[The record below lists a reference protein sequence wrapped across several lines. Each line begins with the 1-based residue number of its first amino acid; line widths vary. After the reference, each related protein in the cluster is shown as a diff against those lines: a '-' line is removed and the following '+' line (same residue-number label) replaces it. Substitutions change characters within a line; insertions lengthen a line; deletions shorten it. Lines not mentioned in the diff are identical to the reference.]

1 MARSASGLAVGFV
14 GLGSMG
20 SAMARCLLRAGAKLT
35 VWNRSPE
42 PARDLGEQGATVAGT
57 AREAAACG
65 LVVSML
71 ANDAAVDAVTHG
83 DDGILAG
90 LPAGGLHVS
99 CSTLGVATAERF
111 AAEYDAAGKHYLAA
125 PVSGRPD
132 AAAAAKLAIV
142 TSGDDALVERA
153 APVFEAIGRRTFRI
167 GARPADANLAKLAG
181 NFLITCV
188 IESLGEAL
196 TLGAKAGIAR
206 SDLLELF
213 TETLFDAPVYRT
225 YGKLIVE
232 GTFSPAGFGLPLGLK
247 DNRLALEAA
256 ETLAVPMPFGSII
269 RDRFLAALA
278 SGYGDLDWSAL
289 AKVVADQ
296 AGTPAA

>member
-1 MARSASGLAVGFV
+1 MARSISGLEVGFV

-20 SAMARCLLRAGAKLT
+20 GAMARCLLRAGAKLT
-35 VWNRSPE
+35 VWNRSPGA
-42 PARDLGEQGATVAGT
+42 ARDLGEHGATVART

-71 ANDAAVDAVTHG
+71 ADDAAVDAVTSG
-83 DDGILAG
+83 EDGILAG

-99 CSTLGVATAERF
+99 CSTLGVATATRF
-111 AAEYDAAGKHYLAA
+111 AADYDAAGKHYLAA
-125 PVSGRPD
+125 PVFGRPD

-153 APVFEAIGRRTFRI
+153 TPVFEAIGRRTFRI

-206 SDLLELF
+206 AELLELF

-232 GTFSPAGFGLPLGLK
+232 GTFSPPGFALPLGLK

-256 ETLAVPMPFGSII
+256 EALAVPMPFGSVI

-278 SGYGDLDWSAL
+278 SGYADLDWSAL
-289 AKVVADQ
+289 AKVIADQ
-296 AGTPAA
+296 AGSSAT